1 MLYVLRITIF
11 ICLLIGFSVFFVW
24 MIRKSIIRNVI
35 WKTYDSMDAVAR
47 RRNHEKRKM
56 LVLMPNNNG
65 YLYKIEQGLI
75 YSGLT
80 RCFPYLSIEV
90 WIVLNMLLIVGVYFT
105 VFILG
110 GGMGWGIVAMAV
122 AWFIRS
128 LFLNLLI
135 SKNYNAVDNNLL
147 KFLDF
152 LGNYSI
158 TAGEVTNIL
167 NQVSKYLEEPLQSVL
182 SECYYEAQTSGDTSL
197 ALLVMAEKI
206 EHPKFKELIRNIEIS
221 TRYSA
226 DFTMLVS
233 NSRRA
238 VREYFK
244 SRQERKALVNEAV
257 IQMVI
262 LLGMSFFM
270 LAAVEQLI
278 NITIWSIMFQTMVGR
293 ISLGVILFMI
303 ILLYGQVRK
312 IDQ

>member
-1 MLYVLRITIF
+1 MYVLKAIIF
-11 ICLLIGFSVFFVW
+11 FCLIIGFSMLFIW
-24 MIRKSIIRNVI
+24 MIKKSIIRNVI
-35 WKTYDSMDAVAR
+35 WKTYDSMDTVAR

-56 LVLMPNNNG
+56 LVLMPNHNG

-80 RCFPYLSIEV
+80 RRFPHLSIEV
-90 WIVLNMLLIVGVYFT
+90 WLVLNMVFLVGVYFT
-105 VFILG
+105 VILLG
-110 GGMGWGIVAMAV
+110 GGMEWGIGATLAT
-122 AWFIRS
+122 WFIRS
-128 LFLNLLI
+128 LLLNFLI
-135 SKNYNAVDNNLL
+135 SRNYSAVDNNLL

-158 TAGEVTNIL
+158 TAGEVTNVL
-167 NQVSKYLEEPLQSVL
+167 NQVSKYLEEPLKSVL

-226 DFTMLVS
+226 DFTMLVN

-238 VREYFK
+238 VREYLK
-244 SRQERKALVNEAV
+244 SRQERKSLVNEAV
-257 IQMVI
+257 IQMMI

-270 LAAVEQLI
+270 LAAVGQLI
-278 NITIWSIMFQTMVGR
+278 NVTIWSIMFQTMVGR

>member
-1 MLYVLRITIF
+1 MLF
-11 ICLLIGFSVFFVW
+11 IW
-24 MIRKSIIRNVI
+24 MIGKSIIRNVI

-56 LVLMPNNNG
+56 LVLMPNHYG
-65 YLYKIEQGLI
+65 RLYKIEQRLI

-80 RCFPYLSIEV
+80 RRFPYLSIEV
-90 WIVLNMLLIVGVYFT
+90 WLVFNMVYLFGVYVT
-105 VFILG
+105 VAVVR
-110 GGMGWGIVAMAV
+110 GGMEWGIGAVIV
-122 AWFIRS
+122 AWLIRS
-128 LFLNLLI
+128 LLFNFLI
-135 SKNYNAVDNNLL
+135 SKNYSAVDNNLI

-167 NQVSKYLEEPLQSVL
+167 NQVSKYLEEPLKSVL

-206 EHPKFKELIRNIEIS
+206 EHPKFKEVIRNIEIS

-238 VREYFK
+238 LREYLK
-244 SRQERKALVNEAV
+244 SRKERKALVNEAI

-262 LLGMSFFM
+262 LLGMAFFM

-278 NITIWSIMFQTMVGR
+278 NVTIWSIMFQTIVGR
-293 ISLGVILFMI
+293 ISLGVILFLI